1 MMKRSDTLRPAMA
14 SPAVLTALALLL
26 LAGCATPPRPAE
38 PVALL
43 PEVKDALARADT
55 VKAPAPKVPDRVARD
70 LLPPLELN
78 APVLS
83 QKQAEPRFDLNISNA
98 TPQQLFAAIVTDT
111 RYSMLVDP
119 DLKGNLTLRL
129 KDVTVKETLDAVR
142 DLYGFE
148 YRIQGPRIFVN
159 APSMQT
165 RMFKVNYLIS
175 NRQGRS
181 EVRVVSGSIASGSS
195 GGSGSAP
202 GSTIS
207 GGATGAPHE
216 SSHITTQSRNDF
228 WGEIEASLKLL
239 IGDKDGRQVVVSP
252 QTSTV
257 VVRGMPK
264 DVRIAEEYL
273 NSARL
278 SVERQVMLEAK
289 IVEVKLTDSAQTGI
303 NWAVFRNAANNR
315 ISAGIVN
322 PGTQLQTTGSL
333 TSTPIDALPGTMLSG
348 AAAAAGG
355 VFGLA
360 FQTSNF
366 ASLLNFLE
374 TQGSVQVLS
383 SPRIATLN
391 NQKAVLKVGTDDFFV
406 TNVSTTTTSGSGG
419 SGNVTSPSITV
430 QPFFSGIAL
439 DVMPQIDADGNI
451 ILHVHPSVSDVKERS
466 KVVNLGSLGSFTL
479 PLASSSINETDSI
492 VRVQDGHIVA
502 IGGLMR
508 QQSSTDRSQVPVA
521 GDLPVAGALFGQR
534 ARESSKQE
542 LVILIKPTV
551 VHSDAA
557 STAAG
562 GVDIGAMRRL
572 PDLARAKE

>member
-1 MMKRSDTLRPAMA
+1 MKRPHPLSQAAATPALM
-14 SPAVLTALALLL
+14 TALAVLV
-26 LAGCATPPRPAE
+26 LAGCATPARPPE

-43 PEVKDALARADT
+43 PEVRDALARAT
-55 VKAPAPKVPDRVARD
+55 ATPPPAPKVPDRVARD
-70 LLPPLELN
+70 LMPPLELA

-83 QKQAEPRFDLNISNA
+83 QKQMEPRFDLNISNA

-142 DLYGFE
+142 DLYGYE

-159 APSMQT
+159 APTMQT

-195 GGSGSAP
+195 GSSGSTSGSTGSG
-202 GSTIS
+202 GSS
-207 GGATGAPHE
+207 GAAQE

-228 WGEIEASLKLL
+228 WAEVESSLKLMV
-239 IGDKDGRQVVVSP
+239 GEKDGRQVVVSP

-264 DVRIAEEYL
+264 DIRIAEEYL
-273 NSARL
+273 ASARL

-303 NWAVFRNAANNR
+303 NWAVFRNAANSR
-315 ISAGIVN
+315 ISAGIVT

-333 TSTPIDALPGTMLSG
+333 ASTTLEALPGAMLTG

-406 TNVSTTTTSGSGG
+406 TNVSTTTTAGSGS

-451 ILHVHPSVSDVKERS
+451 ILHVHPSVSDVKERA
-466 KVVNLGSLGSFTL
+466 KVINLGSLGSFTL

-492 VRVQDGHIVA
+492 VRVQDGNIVA

-521 GDLPVAGALFGQR
+521 GDLPGVGALFGQR
-534 ARESSKQE
+534 GREASKQE

-551 VHSDAA
+551 VHSDMGTSVPSMEPTRRVSEFA
-557 STAAG
+557 SG
-562 GVDIGAMRRL
+562 
-572 PDLARAKE
+572 KE

>member
-1 MMKRSDTLRPAMA
+1 
-14 SPAVLTALALLL
+14 
-26 LAGCATPPRPAE
+26 
-38 PVALL
+38 
-43 PEVKDALARADT
+43 
-55 VKAPAPKVPDRVARD
+55 VPDRVARD
-70 LLPPLELN
+70 LLPPLELA

-142 DLYGFE
+142 DLYGYE
-148 YRIQGPRIFVN
+148 YRIQGPRIFVT
-159 APSMQT
+159 APVMQT

-175 NRQGRS
+175 SRSGRS
-181 EVRVVSGSIASGSS
+181 EVRVVSGSISTGSGGGGSASTGGGATASSGSS
-195 GGSGSAP
+195 SSAQ
-202 GSTIS
+202 
-207 GGATGAPHE
+207 E

-228 WGEIEASLKLL
+228 WGELETSLKLMV
-239 IGDKDGRQVVVSP
+239 GEKDGRQVVVSP

-264 DVRIAEEYL
+264 DIRIAEEYL
-273 NSARL
+273 NAARI

-289 IVEVKLTDSAQTGI
+289 IVEVKLTDSAQSGI
-303 NWAVFRNAANNR
+303 NWAVFRNAANAR
-315 ISAGIVN
+315 LSAGIVN
-322 PGTQLQTTGSL
+322 PGTTLQTSGSL
-333 TSTPIDALPGTMLSG
+333 GSTSLNALPGALLSG
-348 AAAAAGG
+348 AAAAGGG

-406 TNVSTTTTSGSGG
+406 TNVSTTTTAGSGS

-479 PLASSSINETDSI
+479 PLASSSVNETDSV
-492 VRVQDGHIVA
+492 VRVQDGNIVA

-508 QQSSTDRSQVPVA
+508 QQNNNDRSQVPVA
-521 GDLPVAGALFGQR
+521 GDLPAVGGLFGQR
-534 ARESSKQE
+534 SRESSKQE

-557 STAAG
+557 VAAG
-562 GVDIGAMRRL
+562 DNDPGRRL
-572 PDLARAKE
+572 TQLAPIKE

>member
-1 MMKRSDTLRPAMA
+1 MMKRPDTPLVAKALPAL
-14 SPAVLTALALLL
+14 LTRLALLI
-26 LAGCATPPRPAE
+26 LAGCASAPKQAE
-38 PVALL
+38 PVVLL
-43 PEVKDALARADT
+43 PEIKEALSRADT
-55 VKAPAPKVPDRVARD
+55 VRAPAPKVPDRVARD
-70 LLPPLELN
+70 LLPPLDLTP
-78 APVLS
+78 PVLS

-148 YRIQGPRIFVN
+148 YRIQGSRIFVN
-159 APSMQT
+159 APAMQT

-181 EVRVVSGSIASGSS
+181 EVRVVSGSIAA
-195 GGSGSAP
+195 GGG
-202 GSTIS
+202 G
-207 GGATGAPHE
+207 GGATPAGGSPAGAAHE

-303 NWAVFRNAANNR
+303 NWAVFRNGANSR
-315 ISAGIVN
+315 LSAGIVN
-322 PGTQLQTTGSL
+322 PGTQLQTSGPL
-333 TSTPIDALPGTMLSG
+333 TSIPIDALPGAMLSG

-406 TNVSTTTTSGSGG
+406 TNVSTTTTAGSGG
-419 SGNVTSPSITV
+419 GGNVTSPSITV

-451 ILHVHPSVSDVKERS
+451 ILHVHPSVSEVKERT

-492 VRVQDGHIVA
+492 VRVQDGNIVV

-508 QQSSTDRSQVPVA
+508 QQSSTEKSQVPVA
-521 GDLPVAGALFGQR
+521 GDVPVAGVLFGQR
-534 ARESSKQE
+534 ARETSKQE

-551 VHSDAA
+551 VHSDAV
-557 STAAG
+557 SSAAG
-562 GVDIGAMRRL
+562 GTDIAATRRL
-572 PDLARAKE
+572 PDIARVKE

>member
-1 MMKRSDTLRPAMA
+1 MKRPHPLSQAAATPALM
-14 SPAVLTALALLL
+14 TALAVLV
-26 LAGCATPPRPAE
+26 LAGCATPARPPE

-43 PEVKDALARADT
+43 PEVRDALARAT
-55 VKAPAPKVPDRVARD
+55 ATPPPAPKVPDRVARD
-70 LLPPLELN
+70 LMPPLELA

-83 QKQAEPRFDLNISNA
+83 QKQMEPRFDLNISNA

-142 DLYGFE
+142 DLYGYE

-159 APSMQT
+159 APTMQT

-195 GGSGSAP
+195 GSSGSTSGSTGSG
-202 GSTIS
+202 GSS
-207 GGATGAPHE
+207 GAAQE

-228 WGEIEASLKLL
+228 WAEVESSLKLMV
-239 IGDKDGRQVVVSP
+239 GEKDGRQVVVSP

-264 DVRIAEEYL
+264 DIRIAEEYL
-273 NSARL
+273 ASARL

-303 NWAVFRNAANNR
+303 NWAVFRNAANSR
-315 ISAGIVN
+315 ISAGIVT

-333 TSTPIDALPGTMLSG
+333 ASTTLEALPGAMLTG

-406 TNVSTTTTSGSGG
+406 TNVSTTTTAGSGS

-451 ILHVHPSVSDVKERS
+451 ILHVHPSVSDVKERA
-466 KVVNLGSLGSFTL
+466 KVINLGSLGSFTL

-492 VRVQDGHIVA
+492 VRVQDGNIVA

-521 GDLPVAGALFGQR
+521 GDLPGVGALFGQR
-534 ARESSKQE
+534 GRESSKQE

-551 VHSDAA
+551 VHSDMGTSVPSMEPTRRVSEFA
-557 STAAG
+557 SG
-562 GVDIGAMRRL
+562 
-572 PDLARAKE
+572 KE